1 MLKREPEN
9 EPGGTTMRRSENRI
23 LTTHTGSLPR
33 REALTTMLVKSSRGE
48 EVDPAAMLRE
58 AEEST
63 RYVVQKQLEAGID
76 VGNNGE
82 QSRESFFTYVQHRM
96 TGFGGRSERAIMRDI
111 VRYPSFLKLRAPMF
125 QRSMVDLLHAPKAIG
140 EVEYRG
146 AAAVDL
152 ECDDALRIFDDQ
164 PDKFAEPFMTAPSP
178 GIIASAMLNEY
189 YENYEKYVIAVAKAL
204 HTEYQHIVS
213 KGFVLQVDCPDLAM
227 ERHTSYADRPLTE
240 FLEYVE
246 LNITAMNRALHGIAP
261 DRVRM
266 HVCWGNYEAPHDLD
280 VPLAQILPILYQANV
295 GALVLEAA
303 NPRHQHEYRC
313 FKEFPLPD
321 HMFLVTG
328 VIDTKTNYVEHHEV
342 IADRLERAAN
352 AVGDPR
358 RVMAGTDCGFET
370 SAGLGEVAEEVVWL
384 KLRAMRAGADLASH
398 RLFH

>member
-1 MLKREPEN
+1 ML
-9 EPGGTTMRRSENRI
+9 RSDSRI

-48 EVDPAAMLRE
+48 KVDRAAMLRE
-58 AEEST
+58 IEEST
-63 RYVVQKQLEAGID
+63 RHVVQKQLEAGID

-82 QSRESFFTYVQHRM
+82 QSRESFVTYVQHRM
-96 TGFGGRSERAIMRDI
+96 TGFGGRSERPIMRDL
-111 VRYPSFLKLRAPMF
+111 VRYQSSLKLRAPMF

-140 EVEYRG
+140 EVEYLG
-146 AAAVDL
+146 QGAVDL
-152 ECDDALRIFDDQ
+152 ECTDTLRILDDQ
-164 PDKFAEPFMTAPSP
+164 PDKFAEPFMSAPSP

-189 YENYEKYVIAVAKAL
+189 YENYEKYVMAVAKAL
-204 HTEYQHIVS
+204 HTEYSHIVS

-227 ERHTSYADRPLTE
+227 ERHTSYADRPLTD

-246 LNITAMNRALHGIAP
+246 LNIAAMNHALHGIAR

-280 VPLAQILPILYQANV
+280 VPLAQILPLLYHANV
-295 GALVLEAA
+295 GALALEAA

-321 HMFLVTG
+321 HMSLITG

-342 IADRLERAAN
+342 VADRLERAVN
-352 AVGDPR
+352 AIGDVH

-370 SAGLGEVAEEVVWL
+370 SAGLGEVAEEVVWA

>member
-1 MLKREPEN
+1 ML
-9 EPGGTTMRRSENRI
+9 RSENRI
-23 LTTHTGSLPR
+23 LTTHAGSLPR
-33 REALTTMLVKSSRGE
+33 RESLTAMLVKISRGE
-48 EVDPAAMLRE
+48 EVDRAAMLRE
-58 AEEST
+58 IEEST
-63 RYVVQKQLEAGID
+63 RYVVHKQLEAGID

-82 QSRESFFTYVQHRM
+82 QSRESFLTYVQHRM
-96 TGFGGRSERAIMRDI
+96 TGFGGRSERPIMRDL
-111 VRYPSFLKLRAPMF
+111 VRYPTFRKLMAPMF
-125 QRSMVDLLHAPKAIG
+125 QRSMVDLLHAPKAVG
-140 EVEYRG
+140 EVQYRDR
-146 AAAVDL
+146 AAVDL
-152 ECDDALRIFDDQ
+152 ECADTLSILDDQ

-204 HTEYQHIVS
+204 HTEYAYIVS
-213 KGFVLQVDCPDLAM
+213 QGFVLQVDCPDLAM
-227 ERHTSYADRPLTE
+227 ERHTSYADRPLTD
-240 FLEYVE
+240 FLDYVG
-246 LNITAMNRALHGIAP
+246 LNIEAMNRALHGIAP

-280 VPLAQILPILYQANV
+280 VPLAQILPLLYHANV

-321 HMFLVTG
+321 HMSLVTG

-342 IADRLERAAN
+342 VADRLERAAN
-352 AVGDPR
+352 AIGDPR

-370 SAGLGEVAEEVVWL
+370 SAGLGEVAEEIVWA

-398 RLFH
+398 RLFR